1 MKALQ
6 NIVFF
11 PKLKK
16 KGNKMDQGQGSET
29 GRNLLQG
36 WQRNVQWKVASEVFK
51 SKRRIQKETT
61 LERSICLRPF
71 SHNHA
76 YKPEAYIS
84 SWSNVHYYI
93 VWFHSVLNVLI
104 CPACSNKQNS
114 TVYCLLA
121 MICFYKAKIVKYK
134 HLKSNY

>member
-36 WQRNVQWKVASEVFK
+36 
-51 SKRRIQKETT
+51 
-61 LERSICLRPF
+61 
-71 SHNHA
+71 
-76 YKPEAYIS
+76 
-84 SWSNVHYYI
+84 
-93 VWFHSVLNVLI
+93 
-104 CPACSNKQNS
+104 
-114 TVYCLLA
+114 
-121 MICFYKAKIVKYK
+121 
-134 HLKSNY
+134 